1 MGARAM
7 NDEVCPK
14 VAARARAQKNYGPL
28 LERNGFTNVAFT
40 SDYAFDCD
48 QVGTKCPL
56 CENVHQRNKYYVC
69 RRGNGDVCVKK
80 LLEEVYR
87 ARRRH
92 GKPPAVRF
100 QAVIHTRSYSE
111 PV

>member
-69 RRGNGDVCVKK
+69 RRGNGDVCVKNFSKKCIERVVGTQNLPPFAFK
-80 LLEEVYR
+80 L
-87 ARRRH
+87 
-92 GKPPAVRF
+92 
-100 QAVIHTRSYSE
+100 
-111 PV
+111 